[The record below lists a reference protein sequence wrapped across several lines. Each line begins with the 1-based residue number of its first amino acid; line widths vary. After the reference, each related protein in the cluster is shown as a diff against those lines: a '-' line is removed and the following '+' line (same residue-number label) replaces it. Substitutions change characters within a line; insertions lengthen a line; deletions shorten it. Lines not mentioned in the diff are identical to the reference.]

1 MAPADSWM
9 SAAVTHHEI
18 LLSDLAEELAVLMT
32 SRRTAD
38 DPLRSLVERTLDD
51 AEEFLAYACDWLPT
65 APVQVVRMALRVA
78 DRVQVGGL
86 FQPGDFQAFAGRRCL
101 VIVDIEGAEDDLLRP
116 DLAPALAGMRLIVE
130 THDVYR
136 PGVLDRLQDRFAATH
151 EITVVR
157 AGPKTSPLP
166 ELLRNRSHL
175 DQLLAVWE
183 FRAAPTPWLV
193 MIPKPSA

>member
-51 AEEFLAYACDWLPT
+51 AEEFLADACDWLPT

-78 DRVQVGGL
+78 DRVQEVRTLLASPKTRPVPGDGL
-86 FQPGDFQAFAGRRCL
+86 FGDRWPVGL
-101 VIVDIEGAEDDLLRP
+101 VLEERP
-116 DLAPALAGMRLIVE
+116 
-130 THDVYR
+130 
-136 PGVLDRLQDRFAATH
+136 
-151 EITVVR
+151 
-157 AGPKTSPLP
+157 
-166 ELLRNRSHL
+166 
-175 DQLLAVWE
+175 
-183 FRAAPTPWLV
+183 
-193 MIPKPSA
+193 